1 MDDLVIR
8 VVTFVGLTA
17 GAGTSTVVGITASG
31 LAVLSESAGGDPAE
45 VDVID
50 WTKNQSMAR
59 WWGNAPAPR
68 SKRGTIRF
76 ATDIS
81 RWVGRGE
88 SVDRIRYVLIDG
100 GVRPVDQLV
109 GMVVLVVD
117 PVMHTQKQIDQTV
130 KEIGENPQCVLL
142 AVAHNRSYR
151 PTGSMDR
158 VGGVMHV
165 PHSPQ
170 AHNAARDGVWP
181 LQADDDPALAGPAAD
196 MEWLCGEIDH
206 SDITAPR
213 GQPRERAQI
222 KQHAFDLPVDVND
235 KFKAI
240 GRERGRW
247 LADQLADRYDELANP
262 DNPIVEHAAKAERKR
277 QRIDLP
283 AHVVDQIE
291 TLAQVRYC
299 APWQIVATIISRSP
313 APKRTTAKRIRY

>member
-1 MDDLVIR
+1 MIR

-17 GAGTSTVVGITASG
+17 GAGTSTMVGITASG
-31 LAVLSESAGGDPAE
+31 LVVLSESAGGDPAE

-50 WTKNQSMAR
+50 WTKNQSITR

-68 SKRGTIRF
+68 SKRGTVRF
-76 ATDIS
+76 ATDIP
-81 RWVGRGE
+81 RRVGRGE
-88 SVDRIRYVLIDG
+88 AVDRIRYVLIDG
-100 GVRPVDQLV
+100 GVLPVDELV
-109 GMVVLVVD
+109 GMIVLVVD
-117 PVMHTQKQIDQTV
+117 PVMHTRDDIDHAV
-130 KEIGENPQCVLL
+130 KEISENPRCVLL
-142 AVAHNRSYR
+142 AVAHNRSDR
-151 PTGSMDR
+151 PTGNIDH

-181 LQADDDPALAGPAAD
+181 LQADDDPKISALQGPAAA
-196 MEWLCGEIDH
+196 MEWLCLEIDH
-206 SDITAPR
+206 SNITAPR
-213 GQPRERAQI
+213 GQPWKRAQI

-247 LADQLADRYDELANP
+247 LADQLVDRYDELTDPN
-262 DNPIVEHAAKAERKR
+262 NPIVEHVTKAERKR

-291 TLAQVRYC
+291 TLAQARYC
-299 APWQIVATIISRSP
+299 TPWQIVATIINRSP

>member
-1 MDDLVIR
+1 MIR

-50 WTKNQSMAR
+50 WTKNQSMGR

-68 SKRGTIRF
+68 SKRGTIWF
-76 ATDIS
+76 ATDIP
-81 RWVGRGE
+81 RQLGRGE
-88 SVDRIRYVLIDG
+88 AVDRIRYVLIDA
-100 GVRPVDQLV
+100 GVRPVDQLI

-117 PVMHTQKQIDQTV
+117 PVMHTQKQIDHAV
-130 KEIGENPQCVLL
+130 KEIRENPRCVLL
-142 AVAHNRSYR
+142 AVAHNRSHR
-151 PTGSMDR
+151 PTGSIGR

-181 LQADDDPALAGPAAD
+181 LQADDDPEFSKLQGPAAEMD
-196 MEWLCGEIDH
+196 WLCGEIDH

-213 GQPRERAQI
+213 GQPWERVEI
-222 KQHAFDLPVDVND
+222 KQHAFDLPVDANE

-240 GRERGRW
+240 GARRGRW
-247 LADQLADRYDELANP
+247 LADQVVDRYDELADP
-262 DNPIVEHAAKAERKR
+262 DNPIVEHVAKAERKR

-299 APWQIVATIISRSP
+299 APWQIVATIINRSP
-313 APKRTTAKRIRY
+313 APRRTTAKRIRY